1 MNSAEDKWIIFDAD
15 NTLWQTEVIYNEA
28 RNRLCDYIH
37 SASGIAKEQI
47 EAFQRD
53 TDKKLEALYGYSA
66 SRFARSFEDT
76 LINYLDSPE
85 ADEIRHVRRLAEDV
99 FRKKAAIYPGVEEVL
114 RTLRA
119 NHWKL
124 AIITAGEEWVQ
135 KKRLSEFHLETIFDE
150 IIIIERKNSSEFS
163 NFCKNRK
170 FDPAG
175 SWVVGDSLRSDVLP
189 AIEAGFKAIWVQH
202 DNWREVER
210 AGLEA
215 PAGCV
220 VVQSIARVLAELS
233 LTAID
238 GRPIAQDDLDV
249 FGLFEGGGAKGL
261 AHVGALK
268 AAEERQV
275 KFRGVAGTS
284 AGSIIAGLIA
294 VGYTADELFS
304 EHQPA
309 ALPFSESYLRFFG
322 HDEWQKGKELWSNAA
337 GLADKLKGEAW
348 GVTKAYAWIKLGFLL
363 KGTASQQAVE
373 SLGYFSAEAFKQ
385 WYNRLLEAKIQKKG
399 PDRTVRFSD
408 VDFNLKIVSA
418 DVSAA
423 ELVVHSRET
432 CPNRPIADA
441 VAASISIPLFFQPQK
456 IEDGHLHVDGGILS
470 NFPAWLFFDEINQEK
485 DTPILGFE
493 LIDEK
498 KADKKL
504 DLFGYLEALVGTA
517 ISGKK
522 RIEVRGL
529 DNIYTVSIPVVA
541 QTFDFDMKP
550 EEMKRTFKEGYDA
563 LKAFFPET
571 VQLVTQRQMAPY
583 LFTAYEEML
592 AGIGRPV
599 HLRVNVMDRTPL
611 GRIAIRY
618 RFNMDFD
625 ADDFMD
631 FPDDAG
637 AVARCHKERKTQLV
651 DLERAKRGFADYN
664 MSKYNQALVR
674 QSLKSLMTVPIFD
687 PRGGDVAKRPLLGVL
702 NFDSDDAVLE
712 DFARQSNELVVD
724 LARMVAYAWIEIASR
739 GPRTGEE

>member
-1 MNSAEDKWIIFDAD
+1 MNSADDKWIIFDAD
-15 NTLWQTEVIYNEA
+15 NTLWRTEIIYNEA

-37 SASGIAKEQI
+37 AATGVAKDDV
-47 EAFQRD
+47 EAFQRA

-76 LINYLDSPE
+76 LINYLGTPE

-99 FRKKAAIYPGVEEVL
+99 FRTKAAIYPGVEEVL

-119 NHWKL
+119 DHRKL

-135 KKRLSEFHLETIFDE
+135 KKRLSEFHLENIFDE
-150 IIIIERKNSSEFS
+150 IIIVERKSSSEFS
-163 NFCKNRK
+163 NFCKDRN
-170 FDPAG
+170 FDPGG
-175 SWVVGDSLRSDVLP
+175 SWVVGDSLRSDILP

-202 DNWREVER
+202 DNWQEVER
-210 AGLEA
+210 AELEA
-215 PAGCV
+215 PPGCV
-220 VVQSIARVLAELS
+220 VVTSIAHVLEELS
-233 LTAID
+233 LTSID
-238 GRPIAQDDLDV
+238 RRPIAQDDLDV
-249 FGLFEGGGAKGL
+249 FGIFEGGGAKGL

-275 KFRGVAGTS
+275 RFRGAAGTS

-304 EHQPA
+304 ADQSS
-309 ALPFSESYLRFFG
+309 ALPFNQSYLRFFG
-322 HDEWQKGKELWSNAA
+322 RDEWQKGKELWREAT
-337 GLADKLKGEAW
+337 GLAEKLNSEAY
-348 GVTKAYAWIKLGFLL
+348 GVTKAFAWMRLGLLL
-363 KGTASQQAVE
+363 KGVESRQAVG
-373 SLGYFSAEAFKQ
+373 SLGYFSSEAFKK
-385 WYNRLLEAKIQKKG
+385 WYNELLNAKVQKKG
-399 PDRTVRFSD
+399 SDRTVRFSD

-418 DVSAA
+418 DVSAS

-432 CPNRPIADA
+432 CPDRPIAEA

-456 IEDGHLHVDGGILS
+456 IDEGNLHVDGGILS
-470 NFPAWLFFDEINQEK
+470 NFPAWLFFDEINQDK
-485 DTPILGFE
+485 ATPILGFE
-493 LIDEK
+493 LVDK
-498 KADKKL
+498 TKAGKKL
-504 DLFGYLEALVGTA
+504 DLFGYFRALLGTA

-550 EEMKRTFKEGYDA
+550 EDMKGTYKEGYEA
-563 LKAFFPET
+563 VKAFFPET
-571 VQLVTQRQMAPY
+571 VQLVTQRQIAPY

-592 AGIGRPV
+592 AGIGRSV
-599 HLRVNVMDRTPL
+599 HLRVNVMDRTSL

-625 ADDFMD
+625 SDDFMD

-637 AVARCHKERKTQLV
+637 AVARCYKERATQLV
-651 DLERAKRGFADYN
+651 DLDRARRGFADYN

-674 QSLKSLMTVPIFD
+674 QSLKSLMTVPMFN
-687 PRGGDVAKRPLLGVL
+687 PRGGDVTKRPLIGVL
-702 NFDSDDAVLE
+702 NFDSDDASLE
-712 DFARQSNELVVD
+712 DFARQSKLAVD
-724 LARMVAYAWIEIASR
+724 LARMVAYAWVEIASR
-739 GPRTGEE
+739 GPHTSEG